1 MRVGNYALLS
11 PLLAA
16 LCSACLVPQEGE
28 NPTLAGQTV
37 RLTVLHSTDIHSRIL
52 PYDLEPLK
60 TDRDLG
66 IAPEAAPFGGAAR
79 MAALIKRERARS
91 DRTLLLDSGDYF
103 QGAPIF
109 NANTGE
115 PEVRWVSMMGYD
127 ASVMGNH
134 EFDLGAHN
142 FADKIARF
150 GSFPLLAANFHWE
163 NVDDPNSHHLDKLS
177 SPYTIT
183 NVRGIRV
190 GIIGMAS
197 ISSMYG
203 LVDGG
208 NSTQATPLEQNE
220 TARGYVELLAPV
232 VDMIVILSHLGLT
245 EDQELLTGYDD
256 YYPYEHAKPFLER
269 KKDPWTQIEPLPA
282 VNPDGSRNTFA
293 DGSIRVFI
301 PGVKGIDIIEGGH
314 LHVVLNPPQE
324 IKDPAGRT
332 VLISHS
338 GAFSKYLGRLDLE
351 LEFPPAVKPESWTD
365 EQWNERLQWGA
376 EVVAHDYK
384 AFPLDAIW
392 CDDEARSWRKDSFIE
407 GDALTK
413 LINQRPTL
421 TFDKSVAASYRD
433 AYAEVYRDLYED
445 DYMDAYPTAESANA
459 AMGTAIVACQKR
471 IFDDGDL
478 SNTKCNPP
486 LGSKRF
492 NDTNGFIL
500 TTLTDDAVDDG
511 SGDKSCA
518 FSMLNAL
525 RRDGA
530 DWETVETCVGNY
542 LADYRDYTCDRFL
555 PERCWSRVDRCTAQ
569 EDLETTDLLTDYI
582 VQLDSKYTL
591 PRIFAYA
598 PRDIMRRNSAQGG
611 DAPLG
616 NITTESMRQR
626 RRVEAEFALTN
637 TLGMRDHVYSG
648 PVSLESL
655 FNVFPFENTIN
666 IMYLSGAEV
675 QELTNYVAERSA
687 ERGCQAQA
695 QVSGI
700 RFTMDCYQAQLNDQ
714 LKACK
719 TAADCAPQFGGYI
732 PKHEEGWRCLEDNT
746 CWANTS
752 FGVTVNNEKIRSE
765 ATYKVA
771 VNDYIAKGGSGFKV
785 LKRNTSRIETGI
797 SMRDGLIDWLRNQC
811 TCREIMG
818 YVETKEAIPGSDK
831 TKIKLKELAPGDPGY
846 VDPLDRQSP
855 SGAMCAR
862 AIEYVFKEDG
872 VTIDLEA
879 SRPNRHVDQVVQN
892 WCGQA
897 MAFENAYH
905 ELQALGFDEGLQVY
919 EQGDGPGKLPY
930 LNAGKCSCQQ
940 VLNGD
945 EKACA
950 HVTSDLKTFCQ
961 APTQVPIAIGEEDDR
976 IERRVAK

>member
-1 MRVGNYALLS
+1 MRVGTHAHLT
-11 PLLAA
+11 PLLAV
-16 LCSACLVPQEGE
+16 LCAACLVPQDGE
-28 NPTLAGQTV
+28 NPNLAGQTV
-37 RLTVLHSTDIHSRIL
+37 RLTVLHTTDIHSRIL

-66 IAPEAAPFGGAAR
+66 IVPEAAPFGGAAR
-79 MAALIKRERARS
+79 MAALIKRERALS

-134 EFDLGAHN
+134 EFDMGAHN
-142 FADKIARF
+142 FADKVARF
-150 GSFPLLAANFHWE
+150 GSYPLLAANFHWE

-177 SPYTIT
+177 TPYAIT
-183 NVRGIRV
+183 NVRGVRV

-203 LVDGG
+203 LTDGG

-256 YYPYEHAKPFLER
+256 YYPYESAKPFLER
-269 KKDPWTQIEPLPA
+269 EKEPWTQIEPLPA
-282 VNPDGSRNTFA
+282 VKPDGTRNTFA

-301 PGVKGIDIIEGGH
+301 PGVKGIDIVEGGH

-338 GAFSKYLGRLDLE
+338 GAFAKYLGRLDLE
-351 LEFPPAVKPESWTD
+351 LEFPPAEKPDGMTQEA
-365 EQWNERLQWGA
+365 WNERLQWGA

-384 AFPLDAIW
+384 VFPLDGVW
-392 CDDEARSWRKDSFIE
+392 CDDEARKWRKDFFIE
-407 GDALTK
+407 GDELYR
-413 LINQRPTL
+413 LINMRPNV
-421 TFDKSVAASYRD
+421 TFNTTVAQAFGELYRE
-433 AYAEVYRDLYED
+433 AYRELYRPQYL
-445 DYMDAYPTAESANA
+445 DAYPSEEAANV
-459 AMGTAIVACQKR
+459 AMEQALSTCRER
-471 IFDDGDL
+471 IFAKGDL
-478 SNTKCNPP
+478 TNQKCNAP
-486 LGSKRF
+486 LGSQFLNIDGKPSF
-492 NDTNGFIL
+492 LSATII
-500 TTLTDDAVDDG
+500 DDAPDAEE
-511 SGDKSCA
+511 SCA
-518 FSMLNAL
+518 VSLFKNLKA
-525 RRDGA
+525 DGA
-530 DWETVETCVGNY
+530 DEEMMQTCIGNY

-569 EDLETTDLLTDYI
+569 EDLETTDLLHDYI
-582 VQLDSKYTL
+582 VQLDGTYAL

-626 RRVEAEFALTN
+626 RRVETEFALTN
-637 TLGMRDHVYSG
+637 TLGMRDHIYAG
-648 PVSLESL
+648 PITLESM

-700 RFTMDCYQAQLNDQ
+700 RFTMDCYQAQLNDL
-714 LKACK
+714 LKSCN
-719 TAADCAPQFGGYI
+719 TADDCPAQFDGYI
-732 PKHEEGWRCLEDNT
+732 PQHEEGWRCTEEKV

-752 FGVTVNNEKIRSE
+752 FGVTVNNEKLQQA

-797 SMRDGLIDWLRNQC
+797 SMRDGLVDWLRNQC
-811 TCREIMG
+811 TCREILPEEG
-818 YVETKEAIPGSDK
+818 DRNYGIPEADRLSENG
-831 TKIKLKELAPGDPGY
+831 AP
-846 VDPLDRQSP
+846 
-855 SGAMCAR
+855 CAR
-862 AIEYVFKEDG
+862 SIQYTFDADG
-872 VTIDLEA
+872 IIVDAER
-879 SRPNRHVDQVVQN
+879 SVDQVVKN
-892 WCGQA
+892 WCTSA
-897 MAFENAYH
+897 KTFESALAEINAK
-905 ELQALGFDEGLQVY
+905 GFDKGIDRYEG
-919 EQGDGPGKLPY
+919 LPY
-930 LNAGKCSCQQ
+930 LNAGKCSCEQ

-945 EKACA
+945 EAACG
-950 HVTSDLKTFCQ
+950 HVTNDLKTFCQ

>member
-1 MRVGNYALLS
+1 MRVGTYAHLT
-11 PLLAA
+11 PLLAV
-16 LCSACLVPQEGE
+16 LCAACLVPQDGE
-28 NPTLAGQTV
+28 NPNLAGKTV
-37 RLTVLHSTDIHSRIL
+37 RLTVLHTTDIHSRIL

-66 IAPEAAPFGGAAR
+66 FIPEAAPFGGAAR
-79 MAALIKRERARS
+79 LAALIKRERELS

-134 EFDLGAHN
+134 EFDMGAHN
-142 FADKIARF
+142 FADKVARF
-150 GSFPLLAANFHWE
+150 GSYPLLAANFHWE
-163 NVDDPNSHHLDKLS
+163 NVDDPNSHHLDQLS
-177 SPYTIT
+177 TPYTIT
-183 NVRGIRV
+183 NVRGVRV
-190 GIIGMAS
+190 AIIGMAS

-203 LVDGG
+203 LTDGG

-220 TARGYVELLAPV
+220 TARGYVELLAPT

-256 YYPYEHAKPFLER
+256 YYPYKSAKPFLER
-269 KKDPWTQIEPLPA
+269 EKDPWTQIEPLPA
-282 VNPDGSRNTFA
+282 VKPDGTRNTFA

-338 GAFSKYLGRLDLE
+338 GAFAKYLGRLDLE
-351 LEFPPAVKPESWTD
+351 LEFPPENKPAEMTD
-365 EQWNERLQWGA
+365 AAWNERLQWGA

-384 AFPLDAIW
+384 VFPLDGVW
-392 CDDEARSWRKDSFIE
+392 CDDEARTWRKDHFIE
-407 GDALTK
+407 GDALYK
-413 LINQRPTL
+413 LINLRPNIAFNKNEASNEDFLNYETAYRARYEADYLDSYPKESDAQVAIATAQSDCL
-421 TFDKSVAASYRD
+421 T
-433 AYAEVYRDLYED
+433 
-445 DYMDAYPTAESANA
+445 
-459 AMGTAIVACQKR
+459 R
-471 IFDDGDL
+471 IFSNGDL
-478 SNTKCNPP
+478 SNQKCNAP
-486 LGSKRF
+486 LGSQQLNPDGNPKF
-492 NDTNGFIL
+492 LLKTVS
-500 TTLTDDAVDDG
+500 DDASNDG
-511 SGDKSCA
+511 MSCA
-518 FSMLNAL
+518 VELFLNLNA
-525 RRDGA
+525 DGA
-530 DWETVETCVGNY
+530 DEEQIQTCIGNY

-569 EDLETTDLLTDYI
+569 EDPETTDLLHDYI
-582 VQLDSKYTL
+582 VQLDGTYAL

-626 RRVEAEFALTN
+626 RRVETEFALTN
-637 TLGMRDHVYSG
+637 TLGMRDHIYAG
-648 PVSLESL
+648 PITLESM

-700 RFTMDCYQAQLNDQ
+700 RFTMDCYQAQLNDL
-714 LKACK
+714 LKSCN
-719 TAADCAPQFGGYI
+719 TADDCPAQFEGYI
-732 PKHEEGWRCLEDNT
+732 PQHEEGWRCTEEKV

-752 FGVTVNNEKIRSE
+752 FGVTVNNEKLQQA

-797 SMRDGLIDWLRNQC
+797 SMRDGLVDWLRNQC
-811 TCREIMG
+811 TCREILDLEEVTAKTSKDNTYKMLAARSPATP
-818 YVETKEAIPGSDK
+818 VEERLSEND
-831 TKIKLKELAPGDPGY
+831 AP
-846 VDPLDRQSP
+846 
-855 SGAMCAR
+855 CAR
-862 AIEYVFKEDG
+862 SIEYTFDADG
-872 VTIDLEA
+872 IIVDAKRSID
-879 SRPNRHVDQVVQN
+879 PVVEN
-892 WCGQA
+892 WCESA
-897 MAFENAYH
+897 AAFENAYR
-905 ELQALGFDEGLQVY
+905 LIQADGFDEGIQRY
-919 EQGDGPGKLPY
+919 EEGSDPGELSY
-930 LNAGKCSCQQ
+930 LNAGKCSCTQ

-945 EKACA
+945 EAACG

>member
-1 MRVGNYALLS
+1 MRVGTYAHLT
-11 PLLAA
+11 PLLAV
-16 LCSACLVPQEGE
+16 LCAACLVPQDGE
-28 NPTLAGQTV
+28 NPNLAGKTV
-37 RLTVLHSTDIHSRIL
+37 RLTVLHTTDIHSRIL

-66 IAPEAAPFGGAAR
+66 LVPEAAPFGGAAR
-79 MAALIKRERARS
+79 MAALIKRERELS

-134 EFDLGAHN
+134 EFDMGAHN
-142 FADKIARF
+142 FADKVARF
-150 GSFPLLAANFHWE
+150 GSYPLLAANFHWE

-177 SPYTIT
+177 TPYTIT
-183 NVRGIRV
+183 NVRGVRV
-190 GIIGMAS
+190 AIIGMAS

-203 LVDGG
+203 LTDGG

-220 TARGYVELLAPV
+220 TARGYVELLAPT

-256 YYPYEHAKPFLER
+256 YYPYESAKPFLER
-269 KKDPWTQIEPLPA
+269 EKDPWTQIEPLPA
-282 VNPDGSRNTFA
+282 VKPDGSRNTFA

-338 GAFSKYLGRLDLE
+338 GAFAKYLGRLDLE
-351 LEFPPAVKPESWTD
+351 LEFPPESKPESMTD
-365 EQWNERLQWGA
+365 AAWNERLQWGA

-384 AFPLDAIW
+384 VFPLDGVW
-392 CDDEARSWRKDSFIE
+392 CDDEARTWRKDHFIE
-407 GDALTK
+407 GDELYK
-413 LINQRPTL
+413 LINMRPNI
-421 TFDKSVAASYRD
+421 TFNKEKADALNQNN
-433 AYAEVYRDLYED
+433 AYAEAYRARYEA
-445 DYMDAYPTAESANA
+445 DYLDSYPNESDALA
-459 AMGTAIVACQKR
+459 AMATAQADCQTR
-471 IFDDGDL
+471 IFTNGDL
-478 SNTKCNPP
+478 SNQKCSAP
-486 LGSKRF
+486 LGSQHL
-492 NDTNGFIL
+492 NPNGTPTFL
-500 TTLTDDAVDDG
+500 FETVSDDASEG
-511 SGDKSCA
+511 MASCA
-518 FSMLNAL
+518 VELFNNL
-525 RRDGA
+525 RSDGA
-530 DWETVETCVGNY
+530 DEEQMQTCIGNY
-542 LADYRDYTCDRFL
+542 LADYRDYSCDRFL

-569 EDLETTDLLTDYI
+569 EDLETTDLLHDYI
-582 VQLDSKYTL
+582 VQLDGTYAL

-626 RRVEAEFALTN
+626 RRVETEFALTN
-637 TLGMRDHVYSG
+637 TLGMRDHIYAG
-648 PVSLESL
+648 PITLESM

-700 RFTMDCYQAQLNDQ
+700 RFTMDCYQAQLNDL
-714 LKACK
+714 LKSCN
-719 TAADCAPQFGGYI
+719 TADDCPAQFEGYI
-732 PKHEEGWRCLEDNT
+732 PQHEEGWRCTEEKV

-752 FGVTVNNEKIRSE
+752 FGVTVNNEKLQQA

-797 SMRDGLIDWLRNQC
+797 SMRDGLVDWLRNQC
-811 TCREIMG
+811 TCREILDLEE
-818 YVETKEAIPGSDK
+818 VESTTTRGNTFKS
-831 TKIKLKELAPGDPGY
+831 LAAKNPATPVEERLSENDAP
-846 VDPLDRQSP
+846 
-855 SGAMCAR
+855 CAR
-862 AIEYVFKEDG
+862 SIEYTFDADG
-872 VTIDLEA
+872 IIVDAKRSID
-879 SRPNRHVDQVVQN
+879 PVVHN
-892 WCGQA
+892 WCESA
-897 MAFENAYH
+897 AAFENAYRAI
-905 ELQALGFDEGLQVY
+905 QADGFDEGIQRY
-919 EQGDGPGKLPY
+919 EESLSASTQPVDGMLSY
-930 LNAGKCSCQQ
+930 LNAGKCSCTQ

-945 EKACA
+945 EAACG